1 MILAWNDNMSS
12 SIGPGW
18 VSCLDES
25 MSPWTKKYTCPGHIC
40 VPMKLSPLGNEHHSI
55 CCCIS
60 GLMYAVELL
69 EGTDRPRQKPTEKFT
84 DIPQSGT
91 TTSLLFCL
99 CDSIFYIGMIV
110 ILDSGFCV
118 LRAII
123 ELKKRGV
130 FA

>member
-1 MILAWNDNMSS
+1 
-12 SIGPGW
+12 
-18 VSCLDES
+18 
-25 MSPWTKKYTCPGHIC
+25 
-40 VPMKLSPLGNEHHSI
+40 
-55 CCCIS
+55 
-60 GLMYAVELL
+60 MYAVELL

-99 CDSIFYIGMIV
+99 CDSIFFIGMIV